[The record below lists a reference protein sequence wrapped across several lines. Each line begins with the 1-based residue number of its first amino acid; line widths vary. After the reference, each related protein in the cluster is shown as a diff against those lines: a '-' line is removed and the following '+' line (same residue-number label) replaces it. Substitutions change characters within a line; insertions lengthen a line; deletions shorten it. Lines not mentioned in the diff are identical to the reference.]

1 MATKDQVHELYRK
14 HPHWSSFVIAHVLN
28 MSPEYV
34 RATMRRVG
42 RSFQDRT
49 LRLDRYLER
58 EACAQI
64 AEQLGSAEIA
74 QRIRNQ

>member
-1 MATKDQVHELYRK
+1 MATRDQVHELYRK
-14 HPHWSSFVIAHVLN
+14 HPHWNSDV

-34 RATMRRVG
+34 RATMRRAG
-42 RSFQDRT
+42 RSFYGRS
-49 LRLDRYLER
+49 LRLAKYIER

-64 AEQLGSAEIA
+64 AEQLGSATIA